1 MRMKNFVF
9 LTTITIF
16 TSTSIQAIENNTPP
30 TKNRTG
36 LLELYHESL
45 LRDPR
50 IISANAN
57 KTAGKERQREA
68 LGGLLPKISA
78 NSALN
83 RTRYSNGRTSDIYN
97 NERYLL
103 SLTQY
108 IYNKPAWENYKKFKS
123 LAAQGEF
130 ESIDAQSEAV
140 IDLAQRYFTALAAED
155 ELELVTAERRTTQK
169 NMDRVNALF
178 SKKMAMITDV
188 LDLRARVDS
197 LTAQEL
203 EARNQV
209 LLSREALSEIIGRPI
224 NEALSRIRD
233 DITPSP
239 PEESLE
245 TWIERAITGNSA
257 LKARE
262 KAVDAA
268 NAAIREGKG
277 GHYPSLTLDINA
289 QRSDI
294 GYSNSLTP
302 RTDSYV
308 ASIGVQVPIYSGGST
323 SARVRELYN
332 SQIDSEQK
340 MESMRRKII
349 KETTS
354 AYLTTKSSIEKIRAS
369 RNALESAEQSRIAAE
384 RGFQYGVVNA
394 VDVLS
399 SVQNEYKS
407 RRELLKSQYDFI
419 TSILILDRWA
429 GILSDK
435 SIENANM
442 WLSQEK

>member
-1 MRMKNFVF
+1 MRITNLILITT
-9 LTTITIF
+9 LTILTN
-16 TSTSIQAIENNTPP
+16 TSTRAADNNTPLP
-30 TKNRTG
+30 KQRTD

-57 KTAGKERQREA
+57 KAAGKERQRA
-68 LGGLLPKISA
+68 AFGGLLPKISA
-78 NSALN
+78 SSALN
-83 RTRYSNGRTSDIYN
+83 RTHYSNGRTSDIYN
-97 NERYLL
+97 NERYFL

-108 IYNKPAWENYKKFKS
+108 IYNKPAWENYKKFKI

-130 ESIDAQSEAV
+130 ESTDAQSEAA

-155 ELELVTAERRTTQK
+155 ELELITAERRTTQK

-224 NEALSRIRD
+224 NETLSRIRD
-233 DITPSP
+233 DITPSV
-239 PEESLE
+239 PEGSLE
-245 TWIERAITGNSA
+245 TWIERAITENSA

-277 GHYPSLTLDINA
+277 GHYPSLSLDINA

-332 SQIDSEQK
+332 AQIDSEQK
-340 MESMRRKII
+340 MESTRRKII

-407 RRELLKSQYDFI
+407 KRELLKSQYDFI
-419 TSILILDRWA
+419 TNILILDRWC
-429 GILSDK
+429 GTLSEK
-435 SIENANM
+435 SIESANM
-442 WLSQEK
+442 WLSK

>member
-1 MRMKNFVF
+1 MRLAVLIILTVF
-9 LTTITIF
+9 GFSLHTASIAAEKKKP
-16 TSTSIQAIENNTPP
+16 STSKASD
-30 TKNRTG
+30 
-36 LLELYHESL
+36 LLNLYHESL

-50 IISANAN
+50 VISSHAN
-57 KTAGKERQREA
+57 TAASQERQREA
-68 LGGLLPKISA
+68 FGGLLPKISA
-78 NSALN
+78 TSALN
-83 RTRYSNGRTSDIYN
+83 RTRYNNGQTADIYN

-103 SLTQY
+103 NLTQY

-123 LAAQGEF
+123 LAGQGEF
-130 ESIDAQSEAV
+130 EAVDAQSEAA

-155 ELELVTAERRTTQK
+155 ELELVIAERRTTQK

-209 LLSREALSEIIGRPI
+209 LLSREAISEIVGRPI
-224 NEALSRIRD
+224 HESLSRIRN
-233 DITPSP
+233 DITPSR

-245 TWIERAITGNSA
+245 TWLERAVAANSA
-257 LKARE
+257 IKARQ

-268 NAAIREGKG
+268 NAALREGKG
-277 GHYPSLTLDINA
+277 GHYPSLSLDISA
-289 QRSDI
+289 QRSDV
-294 GYSNSLTP
+294 GYSNALTP

-308 ASIGVQVPIYSGGST
+308 ASIGIQVPIYSGGST
-323 SARVRELYN
+323 SARIRALYN
-332 SQIDSEQK
+332 DQIDSEQK
-340 MESMRRKII
+340 LESMRRKVI

-354 AYLTTKSSIEKIRAS
+354 AYLTTQSSTEKIRAS
-369 RNALESAEQSRIAAE
+369 RNALESAEKSRIAAE

-394 VDVLS
+394 VDVLN
-399 SVQNEYKS
+399 SVQNEYKN

-419 TSILILDRWA
+419 TSLLILERWA
-429 GILSDK
+429 GTLSEK
-435 SIENANM
+435 SIETANK
-442 WLSQEK
+442 WLMEN